1 MAGRRAAAKRGSGDS
16 SDNDEDANQDQP
28 APLDVAAF
36 VAAITSAITTSV
48 ANTVT
53 APTPKPPQ
61 TAPQR
66 SISTA
71 IDLFDTHSMNFDNRD
86 GKIQWFKSTEAAHDW
101 KRIAIV
107 TANAEKFTD
116 LIKDRTT
123 TYG

>member
-1 MAGRRAAAKRGSGDS
+1 MTGRRAAEKRGSEYS

-36 VAAITSAITTSV
+36 VAAITSAITTAV
-48 ANTVT
+48 ANAVA

-71 IDLFDTHSMNFDNRD
+71 INPFDTHSMNFDTRD
-86 GKIQWFKSTEAAHDW
+86 GNSQWFKSMEAAHHW
-101 KRIAIV
+101 KIIAIV
-107 TANAEKFTD
+107 TANAVD
-116 LIKDRTT
+116 L
-123 TYG
+123 YH